1 MAKFVIAGYAN
12 CPRFAKIELLCDQ
25 LSISLPSFAVHKIV
39 KHPSEWNSWLENV
52 CAQNSWSHDKAKPLV
67 WRELLDRGGKG
78 FYIGAFNEFVEF
90 VAGYY
95 GVTYSLSSIDACAIA
110 KENLE
115 TKKELMEEEQEA
127 LAQITPL
134 IVCITNASSPIAYYF
149 LPRLMSGE
157 VFGQETEIQLKL
169 LDSLDNLENLQGLK
183 MEIED
188 GGHPLFRG
196 VQIFSDPK
204 LAFQDAKFILSFDE
218 VDSQPARRRSD
229 LLEAYANIFKN
240 YADVLNEIYGGP
252 EEKEEEEEE
261 KEGEADRYQQSVIKF
276 KEGPDELEPEYRR
289 EEDGD
294 AEGGTGT
301 NKMTNLDVNKEH
313 EEEGGEEEEPE
324 VTFILAGPGPVTIQA
339 QTLLDWRGKDYRFI
353 KDAEGEEEEED
364 VGEGG
369 NGIEE
374 GEVKEGEKRR
384 KKKRKLLA
392 EFCRVIPFVGFEE
405 TLVKSFL
412 AKKMRVRVDDIADVV
427 VWGVTN
433 LNVHPDLTWARVH
446 SHKSCVYGPEWYSDP
461 ILPKIYERM
470 WLEEYTMFMREFMLG
485 HRCGTNLA
493 VQSAKMVERQKP
505 NAKMRKMQEQEFKG
519 MGSTRTK
526 ALPHLP
532 YLTYVDSICLFFN
545 NYLRGSDPMRFFS
558 CGVVS
563 DGSYGVPAG
572 LVFSFPCSF
581 VSPRKIKI
589 IGDLKADPSSELSE
603 ANPGDQ
609 GAASRRGSSAST
621 SDLSPDASAAIAR
634 MAAQMKQACQKI
646 GLFPVLPSAESVERM
661 RIDRLDFYRRGWR
674 MAEDEWSLTSL
685 QDADFTRIS
694 TAIGLREKTQSKI
707 WPKRKLQEGVE
718 AGVVQGLVG

>member
-39 KHPSEWNSWLENV
+39 KHPSEWSSWLDGV
-52 CAQNSWSHDKAKPLV
+52 CSKNGWMHDKAKPLV

-78 FYIGAFNEFVEF
+78 LYIGAFNEFVEF

-115 TKKELMEEEQEA
+115 TKVELMEEEKEA
-127 LAQITPL
+127 LAQIQPL
-134 IVCITNASSPIAYYF
+134 IVCITNASSPIAYHF
-149 LPRLMSGE
+149 TPRLMSGE
-157 VFGQETEIQLKL
+157 VFGEEAEIRLKL
-169 LDSLDNLENLQGLK
+169 LDSPENLETLLGLK

-196 VQIFSDPK
+196 VEVFTQPK
-204 LAFQDAKFILSFDE
+204 QAFLDAKYIISFDE
-218 VDSQPARRRSD
+218 LNGEISPSRRRSD
-229 LLEAYANIFKN
+229 LLEAYGNIFKE
-240 YADVLNEIYGGP
+240 YADVLNEIYGQLDQEEERLEGEGEGAEDKENGAVEGGDGESIIP
-252 EEKEEEEEE
+252 ETNDRGEEEEVKEEEE
-261 KEGEADRYQQSVIKF
+261 KE
-276 KEGPDELEPEYRR
+276 PD
-289 EEDGD
+289 
-294 AEGGTGT
+294 
-301 NKMTNLDVNKEH
+301 
-313 EEEGGEEEEPE
+313 

-339 QTLLDWRGKDYRFI
+339 QTLLNWRGKR
-353 KDAEGEEEEED
+353 AVPEEEEEEAD
-364 VGEGG
+364 V
-369 NGIEE
+369 EE
-374 GEVKEGEKRR
+374 MRR
-384 KKKRKLLA
+384 RRWLSDY
-392 EFCRVIPFVGFEE
+392 CRVIAFSGFEE

-412 AKKMRVRVDDIADVV
+412 AKKMRVRVEDVTDVV
-427 VWGVTN
+427 IWGVTN

-446 SHKSCVYGPEWYSDP
+446 NHKSCVYGPEWYSDP
-461 ILPKIYERM
+461 ILPKIYERL

-505 NAKMRKMQEQEFKG
+505 TAKMRKLQEQEFKE
-519 MGSTRTK
+519 MGSTKLK

-532 YLTYVDSICLFFN
+532 YVTYVDSLCLFFS

-563 DGSYGVPAG
+563 DGSYGVPPG

-581 VSPRKIKI
+581 VSPRRIKI
-589 IGDLKADPSSELSE
+589 IGDLVADPQSPAEG
-603 ANPGDQ
+603 GDQ
-609 GAASRRGSSAST
+609 GPTDVPPLSASPRGSSSSLT
-621 SDLSPDASAAIAR
+621 SGLSPDASAAIAR

-646 GLFPVLPSAESVERM
+646 GIIPIFPSAESIEKL
-661 RIDRLDFYRRGWR
+661 RIEQLDFYRRGWR
-674 MAEDEWSLTSL
+674 MADDEWSLLSL

-694 TAIGLREKTQSKI
+694 TAIGLRANTQALI
-707 WPKRKLQEGVE
+707 WPRSEE
-718 AGVVQGLVG
+718 AD